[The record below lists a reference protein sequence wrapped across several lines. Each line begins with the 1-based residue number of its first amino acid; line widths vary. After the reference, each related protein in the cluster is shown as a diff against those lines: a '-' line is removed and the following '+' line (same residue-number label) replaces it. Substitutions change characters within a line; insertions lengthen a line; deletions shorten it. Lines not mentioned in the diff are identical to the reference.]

1 MSRRI
6 DVSAPLADVRKQFRE
21 ESGTCRVWSFFVPVY
36 CFACLV
42 RKSWPARNA
51 RLKLIRQVDVGFRSK
66 NLLNLSQRILT
77 CSACHREKHC
87 TRQSNRDAYPAL
99 MNKHFVLLNHGVATS
114 EQVRISLNKFRLF
127 QGTRC
132 CRCRFPVLSTIRLLA

>member
-1 MSRRI
+1 M
-6 DVSAPLADVRKQFRE
+6 VRCYLRLCRAFR
-21 ESGTCRVWSFFVPVY
+21 SIGRVY
-36 CFACLV
+36 CLARLI

-127 QGTRC
+127 SGNALLSVQVPGIIDNS
-132 CRCRFPVLSTIRLLA
+132 PVSLGIQAPRSK

>member
-1 MSRRI
+1 M
-6 DVSAPLADVRKQFRE
+6 
-21 ESGTCRVWSFFVPVY
+21 
-36 CFACLV
+36 
-42 RKSWPARNA
+42 
-51 RLKLIRQVDVGFRSK
+51 RQVDVGFRTK
-66 NLLNLSQRILT
+66 NLLNLPQRIRNYDDY
-77 CSACHREKHC
+77 A
-87 TRQSNRDAYPAL
+87 AL